1 MNPTTDN
8 FCFGSSAAV
17 SRSRGRNTPLADVW
31 DPSHSVGAFWQHLQS
46 QGDEGRVVNVLSV
59 DLGTSNTVAVLS
71 AHGRPPR
78 VVDVDGAS
86 MMPSA
91 VFAAEDG
98 NLVVG
103 RDAER
108 RARLD
113 PARFEPNPKRRVD
126 EGTLL
131 LGDQVVPVTDAL
143 AGVLRRVVDET
154 SRQLGGKRPD
164 EVRLTHPAQWGPVR
178 RNVLL
183 SAARQAGAG
192 SNLVLVPEPV
202 AAAAHFA
209 SFPGQSLTP
218 GQALAV
224 YDLGAGTFDVAIV
237 GATQNGFVVLAEAG
251 LPDLGGL
258 DVDQALLEHVG
269 RQVSIRDPGRWQSL
283 LRPVSTGDRRA
294 QRALRE
300 DVKAGKE
307 SLSRHPQTEVP
318 LPEPFDDVLVTRVE
332 LEALIRPGLLRSV
345 ELLAGTIRSTGMSP
359 ERLVGIYLVGGSSR
373 IPLIATLIAEN
384 MRVVPTS
391 LDQPETAVA
400 LGAHHVPQEGITLR
414 TSDISN
420 TIEDVQRT
428 RQVVAPRTG
437 GFNPGPPPP
446 PTQSTPAQNPFPNS
460 GPQRMQQGPPSTPV
474 PAMMAQPMPLQT
486 PQPFPAQQQQRANGS
501 SNRVWYIATAVVAVV
516 VVAVVSIII
525 ATSGDSGGGG
535 GSGTVAGTDCS
546 ERTADSK
553 GMSECMR
560 KVAGAV
566 ADNNECKSGATA
578 GDQQIETPGAT
589 TATCTIDSTYSVM
602 YMHFGSSDKADGSR
616 QSGVDTAKQY
626 VDSVVKQLQNTGTSS
641 TDPKEGSWDGAGLS
655 GSYTAIEIVAGSG
668 MLVFSVNDSPVAGVL
683 IKIDISGSDDLG
695 DLVNYFDQ
703 HIKPGGDGGS

>member
-1 MNPTTDN
+1 MCGTRPTVSGRS
-8 FCFGSSAAV
+8 GSIS
-17 SRSRGRNTPLADVW
+17 S
-31 DPSHSVGAFWQHLQS
+31 Q

-98 NLVVG
+98 TLVVG

-237 GATQNGFVVLAEAG
+237 GATQKGFVVLAEAG

-269 RQVSIRDPGRWQSL
+269 RQVSVRDPGRWQSL
-283 LRPVSTGDRRA
+283 LRPMSTGDRRA

-300 DVKAGKE
+300 DVKAAKE

-332 LEALIRPGLLRSV
+332 LEALIRPGMLRSV

-428 RQVVAPRTG
+428 RQVNAPRGG
-437 GFNPGPPPP
+437 GFNPAPPPP
-446 PTQSTPAQNPFPNS
+446 PQQSTPAQGPFPNS
-460 GPQRMQQGPPSTPV
+460 GPQRVQGPPSTPV
-474 PAMMAQPMPLQT
+474 PAMTAQPPPVMA
-486 PQPFPAQQQQRANGS
+486 PQPFPVRQPSTGS
-501 SNRVWYIATAVVAVV
+501 SNRGWYIATAVVAVV

-525 ATSGDSGGGG
+525 ATSGDSGGA
-535 GSGTVAGTDCS
+535 GTVAGTDCS
-546 ERTADSK
+546 DRTADSK

-566 ADNNECKSGATA
+566 AENNDCSSGATA
-578 GDQQIETPGAT
+578 GGQEVETPGAT

-602 YMHFGSSDKADGSR
+602 YMHFGSTDKADGSA
-616 QSGVDTAKQY
+616 QSGVDTASQY
-626 VDSVVKQLQNTGTSS
+626 VDSLVKQLENTGTSGA
-641 TDPKEGSWDGAGLS
+641 DPAKGDWDGDGLT
-655 GSYTAIEIVAGSG
+655 GSYTAIDILSGSG
-668 MLVFSVNDSPVAGVL
+668 MLVFGVDDSPVAGVL
-683 IKIDISGSDDLG
+683 IKIDVGSSGSLDDL
-695 DLVNYFDQ
+695 VEYFDQ
-703 HIKPGGDGGS
+703 HIKPGGDGGA

>member
-1 MNPTTDN
+1 
-8 FCFGSSAAV
+8 
-17 SRSRGRNTPLADVW
+17 
-31 DPSHSVGAFWQHLQS
+31 
-46 QGDEGRVVNVLSV
+46 VNVLSV

-71 AHGRPPR
+71 AYGRPPR
-78 VVDVDGAS
+78 VVDVDGSS

-98 NLVVG
+98 SLVVG

-113 PARFEPNPKRRVD
+113 PARFEPNPKRRID

-143 AGVLRRVVDET
+143 AGVLRRVIDET
-154 SRQLGGKRPD
+154 SRQLGGKKPD

-183 SAARQAGAG
+183 SAARQAGMG

-209 SFPGQSLTP
+209 SFPGQQLAP
-218 GQALAV
+218 GQSLAV

-237 GATQNGFVVLAEAG
+237 SATQKGFVVLAEAG

-269 RQVSIRDPGRWQSL
+269 RQVSARDPGRWQSL

-300 DVKAGKE
+300 DVKAAKE

-318 LPEPFDDVLVTRVE
+318 LPEPFEDVLVTRVE
-332 LEALIRPGLLRSV
+332 LEALIRPGMLRSV
-345 ELLAGTIRSTGMSP
+345 ELLAGTIRSTGMTP
-359 ERLVGIYLVGGSSR
+359 NRLVGIYLVGGSSR
-373 IPLIATLIAEN
+373 IPLIATLIAEQL
-384 MRVVPTS
+384 RVVPTS

-414 TSDISN
+414 TSDISS

-437 GFNPGPPPP
+437 GFAPQSPPPP
-446 PTQSTPAQNPFPNS
+446 SQPTPQQNPYPNS
-460 GPQRMQQGPPSTPV
+460 GPQRVQGPPSTPTPV
-474 PAMMAQPMPLQT
+474 LSAQPAP
-486 PQPFPAQQQQRANGS
+486 QQQYAPMQQRQRPHGGGS
-501 SNRVWYIATAVVAVV
+501 PNKGWYIATAVVAVLV
-516 VVAVVSIII
+516 IAVVSIVV
-525 ATSGDSGGGG
+525 ATSGSGSAAECADLTVD
-535 GSGTVAGTDCS
+535 GSGFS
-546 ERTADSK
+546 S
-553 GMSECMR
+553 CMR
-560 KVAGAV
+560 TVAGAV
-566 ADNNECKSGATA
+566 VDNNDCASGATNPT
-578 GDQQIETPGAT
+578 GGEPIQTPGAT
-589 TATCTIDSTYSVM
+589 TASCQLDGSHTVM
-602 YMHFGSSDKADGSR
+602 YMHFDDSANGG
-616 QSGVDTAKQY
+616 QTGVETAKQY
-626 VDSVVKQLQNTGTSS
+626 MDSIADQLSATGLGGDPLTGT
-641 TDPKEGSWDGAGLS
+641 WDGGGLS
-655 GSYTAIEIVAGSG
+655 GSYTAFDLGSGSG
-668 MLVFSVNDSPVAGVL
+668 MLAFGVDDSPVAGVL
-683 IKIDISGSDDLG
+683 MNIEMGGSGNIHDLLG
-695 DLVNYFDQ
+695 YFEQ
-703 HIKPGGDGGS
+703 HVKPGGDGGA

>member
-1 MNPTTDN
+1 M
-8 FCFGSSAAV
+8 
-17 SRSRGRNTPLADVW
+17 
-31 DPSHSVGAFWQHLQS
+31 
-46 QGDEGRVVNVLSV
+46 NVLSV

-143 AGVLRRVVDET
+143 AGVLRRVIDET
-154 SRQLGGKRPD
+154 SRQLGGAKPD

-183 SAARQAGAG
+183 SAARQAGMG

-209 SFPGQSLTP
+209 SFPGQTLAP

-269 RQVSIRDPGRWQSL
+269 RQVSMRDPGRWQSL
-283 LRPVSTGDRRA
+283 LRPMSTGDRRA

-300 DVKAGKE
+300 DVKAAKE

-332 LEALIRPGLLRSV
+332 LEALIRPGMLRSV
-345 ELLAGTIRSTGMSP
+345 ELLAGTIRSTGMTP
-359 ERLVGIYLVGGSSR
+359 DRLVGIYLVGGSSR
-373 IPLIATLIAEN
+373 IPLIATLIAEQL
-384 MRVVPTS
+384 RVVPTS

-437 GFNPGPPPP
+437 GFNAGPPKPPPPPPP
-446 PTQSTPAQNPFPNS
+446 PTGATPAQNPFPNR
-460 GPQRMQQGPPSTPV
+460 GPQRVQGPPSTPTPV
-474 PAMMAQPMPLQT
+474 PVMSAGPGPTQYPVQQP
-486 PQPFPAQQQQRANGS
+486 QQRRGS
-501 SNRVWYIATAVVAVV
+501 SNKPWYIATAVVAVV
-516 VVAVVSIII
+516 VIAVVSIII
-525 ATSGDSGGGG
+525 AMSG
-535 GSGTVAGTDCS
+535 GSGDTVAGVDCTD
-546 ERTADSK
+546 RKADGS

-566 ADNNECKSGATA
+566 AEHNECKSGAAAA
-578 GDQQIETPGAT
+578 GGTPIETPGAT
-589 TATCTIDSTYSVM
+589 ASTCELDDTHTVM
-602 YMHFGSSDKADGSR
+602 YLHFAADE
-616 QSGVDTAKQY
+616 QSGSDTAKQY
-626 VDSVVKQLQNTGTSS
+626 IDSLVKQLEGIGGADPEQGDWEGGDLTGT
-641 TDPKEGSWDGAGLS
+641 
-655 GSYTAIEIVAGSG
+655 YVAIDIGGGSG
-668 MLVFSVNDSPVAGVL
+668 MIVFAVNDSPIAGVL
-683 IKIDISGSDDLG
+683 MNVDIGGSGDIDDLL
-695 DLVNYFDQ
+695 DYFDQ
-703 HIKPGGDGGS
+703 HVKPGGDGGGS

>member
-1 MNPTTDN
+1 
-8 FCFGSSAAV
+8 
-17 SRSRGRNTPLADVW
+17 
-31 DPSHSVGAFWQHLQS
+31 
-46 QGDEGRVVNVLSV
+46 VNVLSV

-91 VFAAEDG
+91 VFAAEDS

-143 AGVLRRVVDET
+143 AGVLRRVIDET
-154 SRQLGGKRPD
+154 SRQLGGKKPD

-183 SAARQAGAG
+183 SAARQAGMG

-209 SFPGQSLTP
+209 SFPGQTLVP

-283 LRPVSTGDRRA
+283 LRPMSTGDRRA

-300 DVKAGKE
+300 DVKAAKE

-318 LPEPFDDVLVTRVE
+318 LPEPFEDVLVTRVE
-332 LEALIRPGLLRSV
+332 LEALIRPGMLRSV
-345 ELLAGTIRSTGMSP
+345 ELLAGTIRSTGMTP
-359 ERLVGIYLVGGSSR
+359 DRLVGIYLVGGSSR
-373 IPLIATLIAEN
+373 IPLIATLIAEQL
-384 MRVVPTS
+384 RVVPTS

-414 TSDISN
+414 TSDISS

-437 GFNPGPPPP
+437 GFNPGPPPKPPGAPPP

-460 GPQRMQQGPPSTPV
+460 GPQRVQGPPSTPTPV
-474 PAMMAQPMPLQT
+474 PAMTAGPGPTQYPVQQPRPQT
-486 PQPFPAQQQQRANGS
+486 QSRGS
-501 SNRVWYIATAVVAVV
+501 SNKPWYIATAVVAVV
-516 VVAVVSIII
+516 VIAVVSIII
-525 ATSGDSGGGG
+525 ATSGSGGGG
-535 GSGTVAGTDCS
+535 DGNVAGADCS
-546 ERTADSK
+546 NRQADSS
-553 GMSECMR
+553 GLSECMR

-566 ADNNECKSGATA
+566 ADNNECKAGAA
-578 GDQQIETPGAT
+578 APGGAQPIETPGAT
-589 TATCTIDSTYSVM
+589 AATCTLDDTHTVM
-602 YMHFGSSDKADGSR
+602 YMHFGASDNADGSEL
-616 QSGVDTAKQY
+616 SGVDTAKKYIDNVIQ
-626 VDSVVKQLQNTGTSS
+626 QLEGLGTGSDPEKGDWEGDGLTGTY
-641 TDPKEGSWDGAGLS
+641 A
-655 GSYTAIEIVAGSG
+655 AIDIGGGSG
-668 MLVFSVNDSPVAGVL
+668 MILFAVNDSPVAGAL
-683 IKIDISGSDDLG
+683 MNIDIGGAGDISDLLD
-695 DLVNYFDQ
+695 YFDQ
-703 HIKPGGDGGS
+703 HIKPGGDGGGS